1 MYLNFKEK
9 SNAECM
15 EFVLSFRIVNCS
27 MLCLCENL
35 EHNWLTNTT
44 ILPRVSSGTTAVIII
59 HSICAVSSILAWPIR
74 TIVHIFKKTLRKW
87 LIFNWMFIRWG
98 KYDYVSHVNF
108 YFLHGI
114 RSLRIINCSMQRLCN
129 NLEQN
134 WLSNTTIP
142 PRVTNDTAAV
152 IIIHSICAAS
162 SIFARSIS
170 TIVEVFRKIR
180 IDVISWCNWTLELQK

>member
-1 MYLNFKEK
+1 
-9 SNAECM
+9 M

-59 HSICAVSSILAWPIR
+59 HSICAVSSILAWSIR
-74 TIVHIFKKTLRKW
+74 TIVDIFKKRLRKW
-87 LIFNWMFIRWG
+87 LIFSWMFIRWG

-114 RSLRIINCSMQRLCN
+114 RSLRIINCSMQCLCN

-134 WLSNTTIP
+134 WLTNTTIL

-152 IIIHSICAAS
+152 IIIHSIRATS

-170 TIVEVFRKIR
+170 TIVDVFRKIR
-180 IDVISWCNWTLELQK
+180 IDVISWCNWTLELVSCL

>member
-1 MYLNFKEK
+1 
-9 SNAECM
+9 M

-35 EHNWLTNTT
+35 ERNWLTNTT

-59 HSICAVSSILAWPIR
+59 HGICAVSSILAWSIS
-74 TIVHIFKKTLRKW
+74 TIVDIFKKRLRKW
-87 LIFNWMFIRWG
+87 LIFNWLFIRWG
-98 KYDYVSHVNF
+98 KYDYVSHVHF

-114 RSLRIINCSMQRLCN
+114 RSLRIINCSMQCLCN

-134 WLSNTTIP
+134 WLTNTTIP

-152 IIIHSICAAS
+152 IIIYSIRATS

-170 TIVEVFRKIR
+170 TIVDVFRKIR
-180 IDVISWCNWTLELQK
+180 IDVISWCNWTLELVSCP

>member
-59 HSICAVSSILAWPIR
+59 HSICAVPSILAWSIR
-74 TIVHIFKKTLRKW
+74 TIVDIFKKTLRKW

-98 KYDYVSHVNF
+98 KYDYVSHFNF
-108 YFLHGI
+108 YFLPGI
-114 RSLRIINCSMQRLCN
+114 RSLRIINSSMQCLCN

-134 WLSNTTIP
+134 WLTNTTIL

-170 TIVEVFRKIR
+170 TIVEVF
-180 IDVISWCNWTLELQK
+180 